1 MKTKMRKSI
10 IILIGGILWLT
21 VGCRPVNPP
30 QSDEDV
36 VKIIKILYNSLG
48 NPASVCLEPLTE
60 MGFKVPYYLPDSR
73 SGYDEGYYIKTD
85 DYEFSIACN
94 HDSVTLARYGYKFR
108 STYVDGVKEFHIA
121 DDVVYDFGWEQWI
134 GGYNSDYRDLSYHDA
149 ANVEID
155 SCVAANKT
163 SHCFVL
169 STYQKAFDNKYLLS
183 SVHYWAVSIGGMNP
197 NTGEALNSMAD
208 CQISIEFDIHD
219 SPNSSF
225 E

>member
-1 MKTKMRKSI
+1 MKRLTLFI
-10 IILIGGILWLT
+10 IPCILLL
-21 VGCRPVNPP
+21 VAGCQPSNPP

-134 GGYNSDYRDLSYHDA
+134 GGYNSKYNDLSLHDA
-149 ANVEID
+149 ATIEMD
-155 SCVAANKT
+155 SCVAAHRDANLLI
-163 SHCFVL
+163 HAL
-169 STYQKAFDNKYLLS
+169 YQKTFDNKYLLA
-183 SVHYWAVSIGGMNP
+183 SVRYWGISVGGMNP
-197 NTGEALNSMAD
+197 DTGEGKSPMAD
-208 CQISIEFDIHD
+208 GDISIEFTICD
-219 SPNSSF
+219 SSNSSF